1 MKNKNRKIVL
11 GYVKELRKTLTC
23 SNDVKKAILHEIELQ
38 VLELENRIQV
48 LTIDDLYNEIGS
60 PQEIAQGFDS
70 KTDIERIRKNA
81 AKYRKAKIIC
91 LICAIL
97 ALIAVVIAFAIVSA
111 NDDYHSS
118 IQSNSTIEEVTS

>member
-1 MKNKNRKIVL
+1 MKNKNRRIVQ

-23 SNDVKKAILHEIELQ
+23 SNDVKKEILHEIELQ

-70 KTDIERIRKNA
+70 KTDIEQIRKNA
-81 AKYRKAKIIC
+81 VKYRKAKIIC
-91 LICAIL
+91 LICAVL
-97 ALIAVVIAFAIVSA
+97 ALVVGVIAFAIVSA

-118 IQSNSTIEEVTS
+118 IQSNSTIEEVIS

>member
-1 MKNKNRKIVL
+1 MKIKNRKIVQ

-23 SNDVKKAILHEIELQ
+23 SNHVKKAILHEIELQ
-38 VLELENRIQV
+38 VLELENRLQV

-70 KTDIERIRKNA
+70 KTDIEKIRKNA
-81 AKYRKAKIIC
+81 AKYRKAKIFC

-97 ALIAVVIAFAIVSA
+97 VLIAVVIAFAIVSA